1 MREIFEAYLG
11 ATVKN
16 AVVTVP
22 AYFSHSQRQA
32 TKEAGALA
40 GLNVLRI
47 VTEPIVDAMAYGF
60 DMNTVDFSEEHVLI
74 FYLGGVTCDVLLL
87 ADADADAD
95 ELERMM
101 KKLEHVC
108 TLILAEVYLA
118 VCADMHIGQ

>member
-1 MREIFEAYLG
+1 MREIVEAYLG

-60 DMNTVDFSEEHVLI
+60 DMNTVDFSEKHVLI
-74 FYLGGVTCDVLLL
+74 FYLGGGTCDVLLL

>member
-108 TLILAEVYLA
+108 TPILAEVFLA

>member
-1 MREIFEAYLG
+1 
-11 ATVKN
+11 VKN

-60 DMNTVDFSEEHVLI
+60 DMNTVDFSEKHVLI
-74 FYLGGVTCDVLLL
+74 FYLGGGTCDVLLL
-87 ADADADAD
+87 ADADAD

>member
-1 MREIFEAYLG
+1 MREIAEAYLG

-22 AYFSHSQRQA
+22 AYSSHSQRQA

-60 DMNTVDFSEEHVLI
+60 DMNTVDFSEKHVLI
-74 FYLGGVTCDVLLL
+74 FYLGGGTCDVLLL
-87 ADADADAD
+87 ADAD

-108 TLILAEVYLA
+108 TPILAEVYLA
-118 VCADMHIGQ
+118 VCADMHIGQWC

>member
-1 MREIFEAYLG
+1 MREIVEAYLG

>member
-1 MREIFEAYLG
+1 MREIVEAYLG

-108 TLILAEVYLA
+108 TPILAEVFLA